1 MSIPGKALAVG
12 YLLAGCLLLFTA
24 SLQARDVS
32 YDPWK
37 GEPPPPEAGAR
48 ILAVYQI
55 GGKDVPVWSRM
66 PRRPYR
72 VLGVLR
78 SFETVG
84 LSHHP
89 FYRLAQEAHRR
100 GGDAIAVLAPRHLP
114 GSWIRGDDI
123 GVTLHGQRFT
133 VLVLRSASGTLL
145 PKPRRPTAGRSGLPA
160 LAITVRS

>member
-1 MSIPGKALAVG
+1 MRTLGKSLGAG
-12 YLLAGCLLLFTA
+12 YLLAGCLLLSA
-24 SLQARDVS
+24 AALHARDIS
-32 YDPWK
+32 YVPWR
-37 GEPPPPEAGAR
+37 GEPPAPEAGAR

-114 GSWIRGDDI
+114 ASWIRGDDV
-123 GVTLHGQRFT
+123 GVTLHGERFT
-133 VLVLRSASGTLL
+133 VLVLRSASGMLL
-145 PKPRRPTAGRSGLPA
+145 PKARGPIAGRSGSPTSSLDDP
-160 LAITVRS
+160 S